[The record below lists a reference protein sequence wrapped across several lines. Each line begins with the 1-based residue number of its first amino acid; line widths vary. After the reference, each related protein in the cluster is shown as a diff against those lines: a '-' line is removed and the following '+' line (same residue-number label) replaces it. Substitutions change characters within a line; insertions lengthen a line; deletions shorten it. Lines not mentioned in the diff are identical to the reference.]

1 MDASREKVESGSVTL
16 PDGVVLRVE
25 GDKEFIFAVSSRFK
39 IDEIQAFI
47 ILCSSLY
54 NQGMPPILDTAST
67 SNLAQITYHFLS
79 LQSMDG

>member
-1 MDASREKVESGSVTL
+1 MDASRKKVESGSVTL

-54 NQGMPPILDTAST
+54 NQGMPPISDTAST
-67 SNLAQITYHFLS
+67 SNLAAELLHLMQRAR
-79 LQSMDG
+79 